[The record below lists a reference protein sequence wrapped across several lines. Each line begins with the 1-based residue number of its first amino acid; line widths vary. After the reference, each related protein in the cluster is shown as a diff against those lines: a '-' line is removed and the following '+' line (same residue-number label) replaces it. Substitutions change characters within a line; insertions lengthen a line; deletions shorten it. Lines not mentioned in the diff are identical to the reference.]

1 MNDDFTKKLSV
12 LKQEHLS
19 EEERSL
25 LRRRIVEMTTRTAS
39 VPSPFRL
46 RDRRRAVA
54 TVSVTSLF
62 LLTAGVSFAAET
74 ALPGEPLYPVK
85 VHVNEGV
92 KRVMARTPEAKA
104 VVAQAEVERRAQE
117 VELLSK
123 DDRLDD
129 QVKATLI
136 SDTTDSLRTFDEA
149 RTKLVR
155 EGKVKEAKD
164 RERDMNET
172 ITRHRE
178 ALSTLGIRDD
188 KEQRSR
194 GSEKKREE
202 IRSAVSASTTVSIPV
217 RHREEEKESRNEERQ
232 ETPVSTTT
240 SPIIPIQERLERRL
254 DVSDEIRGIFERVEH
269 EEDDRDE

>member
-1 MNDDFTKKLSV
+1 
-12 LKQEHLS
+12 
-19 EEERSL
+19 
-25 LRRRIVEMTTRTAS
+25 
-39 VPSPFRL
+39 
-46 RDRRRAVA
+46 
-54 TVSVTSLF
+54 VTSLF
-62 LLTAGVSFAAET
+62 LLTAGVSFAGET

-240 SPIIPIQERLERRL
+240 TPVNLFREQTEQE
-254 DVSDEIRGIFERVEH
+254 DHIEI
-269 EEDDRDE
+269 EEDDHSERTDRDE